1 MKLFQNAILLAA
13 SALPLCAQASPY
25 DVRIERAAGDE
36 LKINLRYG
44 EAGAPFLGVIIA
56 ATKDTMMEIPGLPPL
71 LAFEA
76 IVASAV
82 AVDDA
87 TFRFGVVKLPF
98 DVHIQGVTL
107 TEQWIGSSEVLKLPA
122 AQ

>member
-1 MKLFQNAILLAA
+1 MKLFQNALLLAA

-25 DVRIERAAGDE
+25 DVRMERAAGDE
-36 LKINLRYG
+36 LKISLRNG
-44 EAGAPFLGVIIA
+44 EAGAPFIGVLIA
-56 ATKDTMMEIPGLPPL
+56 STHDSLMEIPGLPPL

-82 AVDDA
+82 AVDQA
-87 TFRFGVVKLPF
+87 TFQFGVVKLPY
-98 DVHIQGVTL
+98 DVFLQGVTL
-107 TEQWIGSSEVLKLPA
+107 TEKWIGASELLKLPA

>member
-1 MKLFQNAILLAA
+1 MKLFQNALLLAA

-25 DVRIERAAGDE
+25 DVRMERAQGDE
-36 LKINLRYG
+36 LKISLRNG
-44 EAGAPFLGVIIA
+44 EAGVPFIGVLIA
-56 ATKDTMMEIPGLPPL
+56 STKDSMMEIPGMPPL

-87 TFRFGVVKLPF
+87 TFQFGVVKLPY
-98 DVHIQGVTL
+98 DVYLQGVTL
-107 TEQWIGSSEVLKLPA
+107 TEKWIGSSELLKLPA
-122 AQ
+122 VQ

>member
-13 SALPLCAQASPY
+13 TALPLCAQASPY
-25 DVRIERAAGDE
+25 DVRLERAAGEE
-36 LKINLRYG
+36 LKLNLRNG
-44 EAGAPFLGVIIA
+44 EAGSPFIGVIIA
-56 ATKDTMMEIPGLPPL
+56 ATKDTMMEFPGFPPL

-82 AVDDA
+82 SVDDA
-87 TFRFGVVKLPF
+87 TFHFGVVKLPY
-98 DVHIQGVTL
+98 DVYLQGVTL

>member
-1 MKLFQNAILLAA
+1 MKLFQNALLLAA

-25 DVRIERAAGDE
+25 DVRMERAAGDD
-36 LKINLRYG
+36 LKISLRSG
-44 EAGAPFLGVIIA
+44 EAGAPFLGVILA

-82 AVDDA
+82 SVGDA
-87 TFRFGVVKLPF
+87 TFQFGVVKLPY
-98 DVHIQGVTL
+98 DVFLQGVTL
-107 TEQWIGSSEVLKLPA
+107 TENWVGASEVFTLPA
-122 AQ
+122 AR